1 MRCRNPIKANHRLVR
16 HPLTDASFHDD
27 CWAAVLADGQR
38 DYERRIHEE
47 GMDAILAPY
56 LIALDRGPWLPDDSA
71 ALEPELE
78 PEPEPESVGGQRQP

>member
-1 MRCRNPIKANHRLVR
+1 MR

-38 DYERRIHEE
+38 DYERRIREE

-56 LIALDRGPWLPDDSA
+56 LIRPDRGPWLPDDSA
-71 ALEPELE
+71 ALQ
-78 PEPEPESVGGQRQP
+78 PEPEPESVGGQLA